1 MTKITSKL
9 ILMYIDTIL
18 YDFVQRKISGHVTDH
33 EAKSFQ
39 LIKTQIYANA
49 PENVWSN
56 ASLYIIF

>member
-33 EAKSFQ
+33 EAKYFL
-39 LIKTQIYANA
+39 LIKIQIYAKTHQKI
-49 PENVWSN
+49 S
-56 ASLYIIF
+56 SQMHLCT